1 MRSHIYLRAYMA
13 GVTVPSVLVIL
24 MLAGFVVL
32 RFGYNVPIPIERFLV
47 FPLAIVPCLWGLW
60 NMLYIV
66 VRKHWRIPYIRN
78 KVKTSL
84 GLHGALVPLVAG
96 PLALGNAFLAG
107 FEISRSAWTIFP
119 AGVALAMIAYYL
131 MWKYLVGFLNGV
143 LEVD

>member
-1 MRSHIYLRAYMA
+1 MQSHIYLRAYMA

-47 FPLAIVPCLWGLW
+47 FPLAIVPGLWGLW
-60 NMLYIV
+60 NMRYSV
-66 VRKHWRIPYIRN
+66 VRKHWRIP
-78 KVKTSL
+78 L

-107 FEISRSAWTIFP
+107 FEVSRSAWTIFP
-119 AGVALAMIAYYL
+119 AGVALAMLAYYL
-131 MWKYLVGFLNGV
+131 MWKYLVGFVNGV
-143 LEVD
+143 LDLG

>member
-1 MRSHIYLRAYMA
+1 MKSHIYLRAYMA

-24 MLAGFVVL
+24 MLSCFIVL

-47 FPLAIVPCLWGLW
+47 FPLAIVPGLWGLW

-66 VRKHWRIPYIRN
+66 VRKRWRVP
-78 KVKTSL
+78 L
-84 GLHGALVPLVAG
+84 GLHGALVPLVGG

-119 AGVALAMIAYYL
+119 AGVAIAMVAYYL
-131 MWKYLVGFLNGV
+131 AWKYLVGFLNGV
-143 LEVD
+143 LDVD

>member
-1 MRSHIYLRAYMA
+1 MQKHIYLRAYMA
-13 GVTVPSVLVIL
+13 GVTVPSVLVML

-47 FPLAIVPCLWGLW
+47 FPLAIVPGLWGLW

-66 VRKHWRIPYIRN
+66 VRKHWRIP
-78 KVKTSL
+78 L

-107 FEISRSAWTIFP
+107 FEISRSTLTIFP
-119 AGVALAMIAYYL
+119 AGVALAMLAYYL
-131 MWKYLVGFLNGV
+131 AWKYLVGFLNGV
-143 LEVD
+143 LDVN

>member
-1 MRSHIYLRAYMA
+1 MQSHIYLRAYMA

-32 RFGYNVPIPIERFLV
+32 RFGYTAPIPIERFLL
-47 FPLAIVPCLWGLW
+47 FPLAIVPGLWGLW

-66 VRKHWRIPYIRN
+66 VRKYWRIP
-78 KVKTSL
+78 L

-107 FEISRSAWTIFP
+107 FEISRSVLTIFP
-119 AGVALAMIAYYL
+119 AGVVLAMLAYYL
-131 MWKYLVGFLNGV
+131 AWKYLVGFLNGV
-143 LEVD
+143 LDVD

>member
-1 MRSHIYLRAYMA
+1 MKRHIYLRAYMA

-47 FPLAIVPCLWGLW
+47 FPLAIVPSLWGLW

-66 VRKHWRIPYIRN
+66 VRTHWRIP
-78 KVKTSL
+78 L

-107 FEISRSAWTIFP
+107 FEISRSALTIFP
-119 AGVALAMIAYYL
+119 AGVALAMLAYYL
-131 MWKYLVGFLNGV
+131 AWKYLVGFLNGV
-143 LEVD
+143 LDID

>member
-1 MRSHIYLRAYMA
+1 MQSHIYLRAYMA
-13 GVTVPSVLVIL
+13 GVAVPSVLVIF

-32 RFGYNVPIPIERFLV
+32 RFGYNVPIPMERFLV
-47 FPLAIVPCLWGLW
+47 FPLAIVPGLWGLW

-66 VRKHWRIPYIRN
+66 VRKHWRIP
-78 KVKTSL
+78 L

-119 AGVALAMIAYYL
+119 AGVALAMLAYYL
-131 MWKYLVGFLNGV
+131 MWKYLVGFVNGV
-143 LEVD
+143 LDLG

>member
-1 MRSHIYLRAYMA
+1 MA

-32 RFGYNVPIPIERFLV
+32 RFGYNVPIPVERFLV
-47 FPLAIVPCLWGLW
+47 FPLAIVPGLWGLW

-66 VRKHWRIPYIRN
+66 VRKHWRIP
-78 KVKTSL
+78 L

-107 FEISRSAWTIFP
+107 FEVSRSAWTIFP
-119 AGVALAMIAYYL
+119 AGVVLAMLAYYL
-131 MWKYLVGFLNGV
+131 MWKYLVGLLNGV
-143 LEVD
+143 LDVD

>member
-1 MRSHIYLRAYMA
+1 MQSHIYLRAYMA

-32 RFGYNVPIPIERFLV
+32 RFGYNVPIPIERFLM
-47 FPLAIVPCLWGLW
+47 FPLAIVPGLWGLW

-66 VRKHWRIPYIRN
+66 VRKYWRIP
-78 KVKTSL
+78 L

-107 FEISRSAWTIFP
+107 FEISRSALTIFP
-119 AGVALAMIAYYL
+119 AGVALAMLAYYL
-131 MWKYLVGFLNGV
+131 AWKYLVGFLNGV
-143 LEVD
+143 LDID

>member
-1 MRSHIYLRAYMA
+1 MESHIYLRAYMA
-13 GVTVPSVLVIL
+13 GVTVPSVLVML

-47 FPLAIVPCLWGLW
+47 FPLAIVPGLWGLW

-66 VRKHWRIPYIRN
+66 VRKHWRIP
-78 KVKTSL
+78 L

-107 FEISRSAWTIFP
+107 FEVSRSAWTIFP
-119 AGVALAMIAYYL
+119 AGVVLAMLAYYL
-131 MWKYLVGFLNGV
+131 AWKYLVAFLNGV
-143 LEVD
+143 LDIDS